1 MIDIASAGNGSY
13 YVLMNRL
20 SSDSLKTE
28 VVKID
33 DNLQIQGTLLKYGFN
48 SGTPVAV
55 SFKNDMLAVLGN
67 YSDVSNGV
75 LKMFLALIDPSGNVL
90 KTYYDLGD
98 NSYDNLTGKT
108 LIAGDDGIFYWC
120 GENKKTSVTRP
131 RFIGIDSRESPGMT
145 FL

>member
-1 MIDIASAGNGSY
+1 MITC
-13 YVLMNRL
+13 
-20 SSDSLKTE
+20 K
-28 VVKID
+28 
-33 DNLQIQGTLLKYGFN
+33 IQGTLLKYGFN

-98 NSYDNLTGKT
+98 NSL
-108 LIAGDDGIFYWC
+108 
-120 GENKKTSVTRP
+120 
-131 RFIGIDSRESPGMT
+131 
-145 FL
+145 